1 MKKGTVNFIIILLLL
16 AGAALFLYP
25 VFSSYLAELHQAEVV
40 MEYDASVQEMQ
51 EEELAKE
58 LKKAEEY
65 NESLAGEPVRD
76 PFLEGSGMAL
86 PQNYLEIL
94 RIFDTM
100 GTVEIPKIGVSLP
113 IYHGTDAETLEKGVG
128 HLRQTALPIG
138 GEGIH
143 AVLTGHTGLPNA
155 KMFDG
160 LTKLEIGDKFY
171 IHVLG
176 ETLVYEVDALNVV
189 KPEEVEL
196 LDPVPGEDHVTLLT
210 CTPYGVN
217 THRLLV
223 RGVRIPYVEEE
234 RIQQQEQQEGLSLR
248 QQLVLQ
254 VSIVGGAIAVVL
266 MIMLI
271 FGIRSKKQRSAA
283 SEK

>member
-58 LKKAEEY
+58 WKKAEEY

-176 ETLVYEVDALNVV
+176 ETLVYEVDELNVV

>member
-58 LKKAEEY
+58 WKKAEEY

-160 LTKLEIGDKFY
+160 LTNLEIGDKFY

-176 ETLVYEVDALNVV
+176 ETLAYEVDALNVV

-223 RGVRIPYVEEE
+223 RGIRVPYVEEE

-271 FGIRSKKQRSAA
+271 FGFRSKTQRSAA

>member
-1 MKKGTVNFIIILLLL
+1 M
-16 AGAALFLYP
+16 LFRSLYP

-58 LKKAEEY
+58 WKKAEEY

-223 RGVRIPYVEEE
+223 RGIRVPYVEEE

>member
-1 MKKGTVNFIIILLLL
+1 M
-16 AGAALFLYP
+16 
-25 VFSSYLAELHQAEVV
+25 
-40 MEYDASVQEMQ
+40 
-51 EEELAKE
+51 
-58 LKKAEEY
+58 
-65 NESLAGEPVRD
+65 
-76 PFLEGSGMAL
+76 
-86 PQNYLEIL
+86 
-94 RIFDTM
+94 
-100 GTVEIPKIGVSLP
+100 
-113 IYHGTDAETLEKGVG
+113 
-128 HLRQTALPIG
+128 
-138 GEGIH
+138 
-143 AVLTGHTGLPNA
+143 
-155 KMFDG
+155 
-160 LTKLEIGDKFY
+160 
-171 IHVLG
+171 
-176 ETLVYEVDALNVV
+176 DALNVV

>member
-58 LKKAEEY
+58 WKKAEEY

-176 ETLVYEVDALNVV
+176 ETLVSEVDALNVV